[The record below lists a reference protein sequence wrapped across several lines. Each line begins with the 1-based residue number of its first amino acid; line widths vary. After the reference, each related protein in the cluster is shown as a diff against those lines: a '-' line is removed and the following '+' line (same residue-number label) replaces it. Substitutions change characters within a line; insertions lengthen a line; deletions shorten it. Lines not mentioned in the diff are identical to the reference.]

1 VNDGRGLQSMA
12 RALRTHVVPRQ
23 PPELVVDQRHE
34 PPKGVLVAAP
44 QLLQQEGYFSPGG
57 FHSPFPG
64 SLESGLHYIPEIG
77 EIDLFIVAPLLA
89 SPRIGGEVNMPRT
102 YTLTITFWLV
112 LTTAGSVAGQT
123 GDLAVRVYDYAGV
136 PGKVMTAAEDE
147 ARRLLH
153 RAGIETEWSGCPKN
167 PNERDRYPNC
177 QEPLGEADV
186 ILHVMPQ
193 PVEEYQV
200 TSNGFGLTLQS
211 GKGGIAEHVYVFY
224 DRVKKTAGK
233 VDQLPPATLLGYV
246 IAHEIGHLLLGPDS
260 HSSRGIMRAR
270 WGREDLEQMQ
280 RGKLAFLEEQAAI
293 MRARLEQRTRITAA
307 R

>member
-1 VNDGRGLQSMA
+1 
-12 RALRTHVVPRQ
+12 
-23 PPELVVDQRHE
+23 
-34 PPKGVLVAAP
+34 
-44 QLLQQEGYFSPGG
+44 
-57 FHSPFPG
+57 
-64 SLESGLHYIPEIG
+64 
-77 EIDLFIVAPLLA
+77 
-89 SPRIGGEVNMPRT
+89 MPRT

-293 MRARLEQRTRITAA
+293 MRARLEQRTRIDCRAVTGWLLLGEIPGDIHPHIGQLEPGSFVVAVRSASRQDRRGGPFAA
-307 R
+307 GFGGERQARFD